1 MTDRVFL
8 TREEVKLLTGTADR
22 KRQATCLRDN
32 RIPYTLDV
40 IGRPVVTLCAIQGS
54 KLAKEDEPKPSWA
67 GPSFLRAA

>member
-1 MTDRVFL
+1 MTDRIFL

-32 RIPYTLDV
+32 RIPYTLDI
-40 IGRPVVTLCAIQGS
+40 IGRPVVTLAAVQGS
-54 KLAKEDEPKPSWA
+54 KMAKDEEPKQSWA